1 MQEIM
6 TFAAEA
12 RGAVGHDA
20 FSLGSANFAAKVGLA
35 GCAEFAFAAFGGA
48 EKKKIKLS
56 LKFQMDEEGGEGGG
70 SY

>member
-1 MQEIM
+1 MQEVM

-35 GCAEFAFAAFGGA
+35 GCAEFAFAAFGGTEN
-48 EKKKIKLS
+48 EKDKIKSGLS
-56 LKFQMDEEGGEGGG
+56 DG
-70 SY
+70 